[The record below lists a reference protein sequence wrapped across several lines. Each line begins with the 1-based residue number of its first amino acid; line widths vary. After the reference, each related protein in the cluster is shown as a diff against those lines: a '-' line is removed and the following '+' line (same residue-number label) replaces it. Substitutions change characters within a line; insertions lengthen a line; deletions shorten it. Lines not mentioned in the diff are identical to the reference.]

1 MIEYIVNNAFGCLV
15 YQEGE
20 IVQMRKTNLSF
31 IKELCLDNMFSYSG
45 YLKAVK
51 KKISISYKTPVYID
65 DLNMFIPTRR
75 VRDYENIWV
84 NCAAVKNVFKSE
96 GGVKIRFFSDKE
108 KIINIS
114 FNSFI
119 KQMKQLEVIRKVK
132 VNTFIFN

>member
-15 YQEGE
+15 YQEDE
-20 IVQMRKTNLSF
+20 IVQMKKTNLSF

-51 KKISISYKTPVYID
+51 KKINISYKTPVYID
-65 DLNMFIPTRR
+65 DLNRFIPTRR

-84 NCAAVKNVFKSE
+84 NCAAVKNVSRSE
-96 GGVKIRFFSDKE
+96 GGVRIRFFSDKE
-108 KIINIS
+108 KTVNIS